1 MTWAV
6 EIGSGPR
13 SCDINSLMHLT
24 HDNTQL
30 RQLLRVMTELQRHG
44 WVVGAQYWHCRRHD
58 GAGIIKL

>member
-1 MTWAV
+1 
-6 EIGSGPR
+6 
-13 SCDINSLMHLT
+13 MHLT

-44 WVVGAQYWHCRRHD
+44 WVVGAQYWHCRWHD